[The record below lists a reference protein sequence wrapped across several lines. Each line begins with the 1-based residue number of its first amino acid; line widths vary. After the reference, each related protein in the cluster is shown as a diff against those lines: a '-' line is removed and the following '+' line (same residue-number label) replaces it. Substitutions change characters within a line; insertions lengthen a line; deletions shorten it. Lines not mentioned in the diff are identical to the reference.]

1 MIRTASA
8 QCQAWMAEGLRAIRM
23 GVNVSGHQIRQPSFV
38 AKVSKALQGYLFSKP
53 VCPGLHSEL
62 VR

>member
-1 MIRTASA
+1 
-8 QCQAWMAEGLRAIRM
+8 M

-38 AKVSKALQGYLFSKP
+38 AKVPKALQGYLFSKP